1 VHGAGIIRCLSYPVH
16 EHLVSAQLRR
26 VLPAYELAPLPVNVV
41 YREGRQAPM
50 RVRSFVDHCVAAL
63 REHPAFQL
71 A

>member
-1 VHGAGIIRCLSYPVH
+1 
-16 EHLVSAQLRR
+16 
-26 VLPAYELAPLPVNVV
+26 LAPLPVNVV
-41 YREGRQAPM
+41 YREGRHAPM